1 MTDLVRLK
9 GHLTSSG
16 YKLQHVAQVMGVS
29 TNALRLKLHSDTE
42 FKLREAERLARLLE
56 LSPEERDL
64 CFFGA
69 EGPRRGKGGAGQ

>member
-29 TNALRLKLHSDTE
+29 TNALHGDTE